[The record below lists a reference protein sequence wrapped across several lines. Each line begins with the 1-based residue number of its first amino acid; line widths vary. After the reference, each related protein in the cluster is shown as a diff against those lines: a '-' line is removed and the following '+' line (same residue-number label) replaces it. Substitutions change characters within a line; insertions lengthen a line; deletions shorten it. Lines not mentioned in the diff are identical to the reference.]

1 MAYVVDRVVICDAY
15 REPDAHYELLPG
27 GRSRRVSTRRPSIR
41 FLASAKDAKGG
52 IAGVVGK
59 EVGLFDDLSATTA
72 ELNEFVN
79 QLREEGKSLRD
90 AVVEGTLTRLRPKL
104 MTALVASLGFLPMA
118 IATGAGAE
126 VQRPIATVVIGGIA
140 TSTFLTLLVVPLLY
154 EWLERKSKPNK
165 QTSIET

>member
-1 MAYVVDRVVICDAY
+1 MKAA
-15 REPDAHYELLPG
+15 
-27 GRSRRVSTRRPSIR
+27 
-41 FLASAKDAKGG
+41 GG
-52 IAGVVGK
+52 IATAGDVTTT
-59 EVGLFDDLSATTA
+59 DDNVTYSSA
-72 ELNEFVN
+72 V
-79 QLREEGKSLRD
+79 
-90 AVVEGTLTRLRPKL
+90 TLTGP
-104 MTALVASLGFLPMA
+104 VA